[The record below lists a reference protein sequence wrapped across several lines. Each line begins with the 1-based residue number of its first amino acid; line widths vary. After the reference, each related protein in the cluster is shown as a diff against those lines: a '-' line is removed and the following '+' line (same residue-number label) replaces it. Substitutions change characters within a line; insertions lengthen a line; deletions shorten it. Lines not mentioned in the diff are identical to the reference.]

1 MIYLLK
7 HRDDVAAILSID
19 EETHHLLRMDVVEE
33 NRRWLPFLGSAD
45 RKKMSVWIRNRSIP
59 ATRHQIE
66 ELLREAGCRSVSEY
80 LFKNLALSVTDSY
93 WILPAELDLSWKDV
107 SPFRHFWGRRMIVH
121 NESSYSP
128 NASLGGQLRKYADWK
143 EDQPVLIKKAKASY
157 GLQCFNEVFASRIH
171 AGQGWR
177 EYVPYQA
184 AYDPK
189 DDSFTCECPLFTTEE
204 VEFIPA
210 YEILLSGKQPGSV
223 SGYDWFVRRCGEN
236 GLQNAGKFMDYMT
249 LSDFLITNTDR
260 HLYNFGILRHAVSGE
275 VLRMAPI
282 FDSGNSMFYNQIH
295 TRPLTRKEILGIEIT
310 GIHAKE
316 EQMLRHVKER
326 DLFAPERAL
335 LPEEVRDFYRE
346 AGVPVQIAEGL
357 SKNYETKCQML
368 REFQSGKPVSLYN
381 EKSKMH

>member
-1 MIYLLK
+1 
-7 HRDDVAAILSID
+7 
-19 EETHHLLRMDVVEE
+19 
-33 NRRWLPFLGSAD
+33 
-45 RKKMSVWIRNRSIP
+45 
-59 ATRHQIE
+59 
-66 ELLREAGCRSVSEY
+66 
-80 LFKNLALSVTDSY
+80 
-93 WILPAELDLSWKDV
+93 
-107 SPFRHFWGRRMIVH
+107 
-121 NESSYSP
+121 
-128 NASLGGQLRKYADWK
+128 
-143 EDQPVLIKKAKASY
+143 
-157 GLQCFNEVFASRIH
+157 
-171 AGQGWR
+171 
-177 EYVPYQA
+177 
-184 AYDPK
+184 
-189 DDSFTCECPLFTTEE
+189 
-204 VEFIPA
+204 
-210 YEILLSGKQPGSV
+210 
-223 SGYDWFVRRCGEN
+223 
-236 GLQNAGKFMDYMT
+236 MDYMT

-346 AGVPVQIAEGL
+346 AGVPVQIAEVL